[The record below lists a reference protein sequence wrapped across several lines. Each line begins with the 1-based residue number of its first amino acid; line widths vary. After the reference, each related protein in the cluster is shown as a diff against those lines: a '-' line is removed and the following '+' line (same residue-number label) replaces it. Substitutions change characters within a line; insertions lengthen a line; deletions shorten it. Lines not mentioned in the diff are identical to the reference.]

1 MKVEFS
7 NLYKSHRNHKKIIY
21 QIKKLIKK
29 NQFIGGPEVK
39 SFEENFSKYIGAKHC
54 IGVANGTDA
63 LEIAL
68 ESLKLKKES
77 EVIIPANT
85 WIATASSV
93 VRAGYKLVFCDI
105 NLNDYCI
112 DVKDLKN
119 KITSKT
125 KVIIPVHL
133 YGHPAKLDQIKKIAK
148 KKKLIVI
155 EDCAQAHGTKYKNK
169 YVGTYGDLSAFS
181 FYPGKNLGA
190 YGDAGAI
197 ITNNRIL
204 NDRCRRIRY
213 HGSLKTKYDFKLV
226 GRNSR
231 LDSIQASILN
241 IKLNNLNNQ
250 VRLRNVLARIYKR
263 ELNHLK
269 MIKLPHVEKYAKHSF
284 HQFVIRLNER
294 NKLKNFLKIKK
305 IDTMIHYPCMLNEIK
320 FYRKVKGQKTLINSK
335 GLGRKILSL
344 PISEEHTK
352 KQILYICKQIKNFCK
367 FQLKEI

>member
-1 MKVEFS
+1 MKIEFS
-7 NLYKSHRNHKKIIY
+7 NLYKTHKTHRKIIY
-21 QIKKLIKK
+21 RLKKLIEK
-29 NQFIGGPEVK
+29 NQFIGGPELK
-39 SFEENFSKYIGAKHC
+39 SFEKNFCNYVGAKYC

-68 ESLKLKKES
+68 ESLKLKKGS
-77 EVIIPANT
+77 EVIVPVNT

-93 VRAGYKLVFCDI
+93 VRSGCKLVFCDI

-112 DVKDLKN
+112 DIEDLKK
-119 KITSKT
+119 KISLKT

-133 YGHPAKLDQIKKIAK
+133 YGHPSKLDQIKKIVK
-148 KKKLIVI
+148 KKRLIMI

-169 YVGTYGDLSAFS
+169 HVGTYGDLSAFS

-197 ITNNRIL
+197 ITNNKIL
-204 NDRCRRIRY
+204 NERCRRLRY

-250 VRLRNVLARIYKR
+250 VRLKNALARIYKR
-263 ELNHLK
+263 ELSHLK
-269 MIKLPHVEKYAKHSF
+269 MIELPHVEKYAKHSF

-294 NKLKNFLKIKK
+294 DKLKNFLKKK
-305 IDTMIHYPCMLNEIK
+305 K
-320 FYRKVKGQKTLINSK
+320 LI
-335 GLGRKILSL
+335 
-344 PISEEHTK
+344 
-352 KQILYICKQIKNFCK
+352 Q
-367 FQLKEI
+367 